1 MMRLVLFDLRD
12 HAVTWIGAFAV
23 AVTCGYLGGW
33 AASLRATA
41 DLCAGTLQRNMQDAA
56 TMVLVFSLVAAVAV
70 LVSAAN
76 LTVVAQRRSYALWQL
91 ANVGPRR
98 VGVVVLAQLAVVA
111 VVGAVVGTLLSAA
124 TFVPLFSLVFGG
136 HGKFSQVA
144 PQVGASSMPAVWLA
158 VAGVFLCGG
167 LKGARGAAKTPPL
180 TALRE
185 PEPERRGMTWLRAL
199 LFVALAAC
207 AWWVSSLMLDDGPD
221 KVLNWSLY
229 IPLLMVAAMVPL
241 APLAFSAFLS
251 AWTSLLPQKWN
262 AWYLARR
269 TARHGLSSSTS
280 VETPIMVGVG
290 LVAGVF
296 SIVACAA
303 AYAEAQGAA
312 DFAGL
317 DFTTTILML
326 GGPVLLCAVGA
337 AVSVVM
343 TSRSRTRDVARFVAA
358 GRPRFWRRLPAR
370 HASMPSLPRLWAWRS
385 WSSRTP
391 WWPTRTACLSSP
403 ACPSGKASSSRW
415 WASRS
420 CWWRRSFPPARPSG
434 RKPPPSSPRRS
445 ERAPARAR
453 ACTSRTPACASLR
466 APQVADG
473 SLDISHPRVRE
484 PARPAVLQRARRAAV
499 DKIASIPWGSAASG
513 GFCAEH
519 LQEVPGQRRVNFV
532 TLTEG

>member
-1 MMRLVLFDLRD
+1 M
-12 HAVTWIGAFAV
+12 
-23 AVTCGYLGGW
+23 TCGYLGGW

-262 AWYLARR
+262 ALVPGAAHRSPRPFLQHLGRDAHHGGRR
-269 TARHGLSSSTS
+269 
-280 VETPIMVGVG
+280 

-343 TSRSRTRDVARFVAA
+343 TSRSRTRDVALFVAA
-358 GRPRFWRRLPAR
+358 G
-370 HASMPSLPRLWAWRS
+370 
-385 WSSRTP
+385 
-391 WWPTRTACLSSP
+391 
-403 ACPSGKASSSRW
+403 
-415 WASRS
+415 
-420 CWWRRSFPPARPSG
+420 
-434 RKPPPSSPRRS
+434 
-445 ERAPARAR
+445 
-453 ACTSRTPACASLR
+453 
-466 APQVADG
+466 
-473 SLDISHPRVRE
+473 
-484 PARPAVLQRARRAAV
+484 ARPATLLAEAACEACIHAVTATLVGVAVVVVSNAVVAYAYGLPLFTGLSFGEGLVVSLVGFALVLVATLVPTCTALRQETAAV
-499 DKIASIPWGSAASG
+499 LSA
-513 GFCAEH
+513 
-519 LQEVPGQRRVNFV
+519 QE
-532 TLTEG
+532 

>member
-124 TFVPLFSLVFGG
+124 TFVPLFSLVFDG
-136 HGKFSQVA
+136 HGKFFQVA

-343 TSRSRTRDVARFVAA
+343 TSRSRTRDVALFVAA
-358 GRPRFWRRLPAR
+358 G
-370 HASMPSLPRLWAWRS
+370 
-385 WSSRTP
+385 
-391 WWPTRTACLSSP
+391 
-403 ACPSGKASSSRW
+403 
-415 WASRS
+415 
-420 CWWRRSFPPARPSG
+420 
-434 RKPPPSSPRRS
+434 
-445 ERAPARAR
+445 
-453 ACTSRTPACASLR
+453 
-466 APQVADG
+466 
-473 SLDISHPRVRE
+473 
-484 PARPAVLQRARRAAV
+484 ARPATLLAEAACEACIHAVTATLVGVAVVVVSNAVVAYAYGLPLFTGLSFGEGLVVSLVGFALVLVATLVPTCTALRQETAAV
-499 DKIASIPWGSAASG
+499 LSA
-513 GFCAEH
+513 
-519 LQEVPGQRRVNFV
+519 QE
-532 TLTEG
+532 

>member
-296 SIVACAA
+296 
-303 AYAEAQGAA
+303 
-312 DFAGL
+312 
-317 DFTTTILML
+317 
-326 GGPVLLCAVGA
+326 
-337 AVSVVM
+337 
-343 TSRSRTRDVARFVAA
+343 RS
-358 GRPRFWRRLPAR
+358 
-370 HASMPSLPRLWAWRS
+370 PRLALT
-385 WSSRTP
+385 SS
-391 WWPTRTACLSSP
+391 
-403 ACPSGKASSSRW
+403 G
-415 WASRS
+415 
-420 CWWRRSFPPARPSG
+420 
-434 RKPPPSSPRRS
+434 
-445 ERAPARAR
+445 
-453 ACTSRTPACASLR
+453 
-466 APQVADG
+466 DN
-473 SLDISHPRVRE
+473 SH
-484 PARPAVLQRARRAAV
+484 
-499 DKIASIPWGSAASG
+499 
-513 GFCAEH
+513 
-519 LQEVPGQRRVNFV
+519 
-532 TLTEG
+532 T